1 MGGGTGAVR
10 AGAARAPI
18 LSNGEIS
25 SFPFLPVTRTPQSQD
40 LHTHIDIEIV
50 QIRVKQLD
58 GFPSTAAAALH
69 GWAPALRRRRRVGR
83 SIRRGGGGGGGLTL
97 GDLRGDGLD
106 LGALGLQ

>member
-1 MGGGTGAVR
+1 MR
-10 AGAARAPI
+10 AGAARAHP
-18 LSNGEIS
+18 SFSVCGEIS
-25 SFPFLPVTRTPQSQD
+25 SFPRQTPQSQD

-58 GFPSTAAAALH
+58 GFLSTAAAALH

-83 SIRRGGGGGGGLTL
+83 SIRRGGGGGGGLAL